1 MDNSYHI
8 LLSAKTQYTGRL
20 VKKLTEPISDFIDEI
35 VEKAKNDAYE
45 ANEEEKTL
53 VYIQDELEEI
63 SKYEQKKIS
72 SVAKE
77 IKSRTECEYIE
88 ELLQSIFILHTKI
101 LNSVLSKKNEK
112 PEVKIPCIES
122 FIYKVLLNLSRIL
135 WKSAY
140 IFKDITNDCV
150 KQKNHVYVE
159 EKITHVLIETIEEML
174 PIDKI
179 VLLNVKD
186 YYEEESDSDSD
197 SDSDEEEAEA
207 YKKKGKKKGFF
218 PKRKFGGFDDDVDDE
233 DPIMMTPPPASASP
247 AEPVAPPASA
257 SAAAP
262 VAPPA
267 SASAFPMPVTPAQ
280 QFKTVEV
287 DTTPNMLDSVQA
299 QEMENLQNNS
309 RVQFDLAPPNVNV

>member
-101 LNSVLSKKNEK
+101 LNSVLSKKSEK

-197 SDSDEEEAEA
+197 SDEEEAEA

-218 PKRKFGGFDDDVDDE
+218 PKRKFGGFDDVDEE

-247 AEPVAPPASA
+247 A
-257 SAAAP
+257 AP

-267 SASAFPMPVTPAQ
+267 SASASAPVAPPASAFPMPVAPAQ

-287 DTTPNMLDSVQA
+287 DATPNMLDSVQA
-299 QEMENLQNNS
+299 QEMNNLQNNS

>member
-101 LNSVLSKKNEK
+101 LNSVLSKKSEK

-197 SDSDEEEAEA
+197 SDEEEAEA

-247 AEPVAPPASA
+247 A
-257 SAAAP
+257 AP

-267 SASAFPMPVTPAQ
+267 SASASAPVAPPASAFPMPVAPAQ

-287 DTTPNMLDSVQA
+287 DATPNMLDSVQA
-299 QEMENLQNNS
+299 QEMNNLQNNS